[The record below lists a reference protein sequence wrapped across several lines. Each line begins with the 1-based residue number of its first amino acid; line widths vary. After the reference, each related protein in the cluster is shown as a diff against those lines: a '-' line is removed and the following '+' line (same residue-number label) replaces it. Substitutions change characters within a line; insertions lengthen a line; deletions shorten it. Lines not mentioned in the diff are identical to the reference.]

1 MPEIERRK
9 NEREYASALKRQLNE
24 AQLLTLR
31 GLEQF
36 GWELKFIRRVP
47 FQPPIAVVSDSNR
60 KAYAVLELDGT
71 LNERP
76 NIQIRDP

>member
-1 MPEIERRK
+1 MPDIERRK
-9 NEREYASALKRQLNE
+9 NEREYASALKRLLNE

-47 FQPPIAVVSDSNR
+47 FQP
-60 KAYAVLELDGT
+60 G
-71 LNERP
+71 P
-76 NIQIRDP
+76 NLAAKRVPFRGRHWRVR